1 MSKLAIPAGRNR
13 YLTPGHITF
22 FRAAMEGVE
31 LRRCWEYV
39 ELDEDEFTP
48 ALAKATVQWIRETT
62 IAACMS
68 AGHPELVGLFRRDPD
83 LVKVTTLPSLD
94 EFIAEFQDGDAFSEQ
109 EMLELYK
116 ERYGINRSAERRSRL
131 QARLRQAFDLLAK
144 SVYRAPKASDPM
156 GQWLAP
162 HLAEHLQ
169 AVGMRTLADV
179 RAALNKRRTARWD
192 EVPGIGEKW
201 AARLTR
207 WMDEHV
213 IVVKPEGGFFLMDC
227 AQPPSPFAG
236 LGLSRVQRS
245 DDFVEVLPALP
256 SSASASASPNSGQV
270 RSPYPASQNR
280 LGANSDADA
289 IELWIRARAP
299 DNHNTQRSYRRA
311 SERLLLWCQLERGIT
326 FAQMRAEDC
335 IHYRAWLTDLGRKT
349 PEEWA
354 TAGWKLPAE
363 QWLGRRGIPRDS
375 ADWRPFEGSMAKTS
389 VAQDLT
395 ILRSLFNF
403 LQEGRVVDGNP
414 WLLMGKGNF
423 SAPFG
428 ARDNQFTSRSL
439 TVAQRDYLLS
449 GLDLDDEIDARLNL
463 ILWLG
468 FGCGLRSSELL
479 GLTFSSL
486 KITPERWSLEVIG
499 KGDKLRSVPLS
510 TPVKTALLH
519 YMSSIGISL
528 DYVIRAS
535 SGLDEREALQPI
547 LRTQRGR
554 RARGID
560 GRKIL
565 STPSSPMSYQ
575 SLHRVLTTHFDAKAT
590 TLEAQDPISAAR
602 LKEASAHWLRH
613 SCAVQALKKV
623 PLNGV
628 QKLLGHASIAVTGR
642 YVVENDEALADAM
655 EEFLAPN

>member
-1 MSKLAIPAGRNR
+1 MSKPILPAGRQR

-22 FRAAMEGVE
+22 FRAAMEGID
-31 LRRCWEYV
+31 LRRAWDYV
-39 ELDEDEFTP
+39 ELDEDEYTP
-48 ALAKATVQWIRETT
+48 ALARATVQWIRETT

-83 LVKVTTLPSLD
+83 LVKVSALPSLD
-94 EFIAEFQDGDAFSEQ
+94 DFIAEFQDGDAFSEN

-116 ERYGINRSAERRSRL
+116 EKYGIDRAAERRSRL

-144 SVYRAPKASDPM
+144 AVYRAPKASDPI
-156 GQWLAP
+156 GQWLTP
-162 HLAEHLQ
+162 YLVEHLH

-179 RAALNKRRTARWD
+179 RAALNKRKTARWD

-201 AARLTR
+201 TSRLER
-207 WMDEHV
+207 WMDSNV
-213 IVVKPEGGFFLMDC
+213 IVVKPETGFSHTSGTYPLE
-227 AQPPSPFAG
+227 ASPFAG
-236 LGLSRVQRS
+236 LGLSKARRPA
-245 DDFVEVLPALP
+245 DLVEVLPALP
-256 SSASASASPNSGQV
+256 SSAFQNSV
-270 RSPYPASQNR
+270 PAWSPYPAVNNR
-280 LGANSDADA
+280 LGSNNDADS
-289 IELWIRARAP
+289 IEMWIGAKAP
-299 DNHNTQRSYRRA
+299 DNINTQRSYRRA
-311 SERLLLWCQLERGIT
+311 AERLLLWCQMERGIT

-349 PEEWA
+349 NDEWIQ
-354 TAGWKLPAE
+354 AGWKLPAK

-375 ADWRPFEGSMAKTS
+375 AEWRPFEGAMAKSS

-414 WLLMGKGNF
+414 WLLMGKSNF
-423 SAPFG
+423 NAPFG

-439 TVAQRDYLLS
+439 TVEQRDYLLS
-449 GLDLDDEIDARLNL
+449 GLDVDDEIEARLNL

-468 FGCGLRSSELL
+468 FGCGLRSSEML

-486 KITPERWSLEVIG
+486 KITPERWALEVVG

-510 TPVKTALLH
+510 SPVKTALLH
-519 YMSSIGISL
+519 YMASIGISL
-528 DYVIRAS
+528 DFVIRAS
-535 SGLDEREALQPI
+535 SNLDQNEAQQPI
-547 LRTQRGR
+547 LRTKKGR
-554 RARGID
+554 RARGLD
-560 GRKIL
+560 GSKLR

-575 SLHRVLTTHFDAKAT
+575 SLHRVLTTHFETKASS
-590 TLEAQDPISAAR
+590 LEAHDPLSAAR
-602 LKEASAHWLRH
+602 LKAASTHWLRH

-642 YVVENDEALADAM
+642 YVVEDDEALAGAM
-655 EEFLAPN
+655 EDLLGAS

>member
-1 MSKLAIPAGRNR
+1 MD
-13 YLTPGHITF
+13 
-22 FRAAMEGVE
+22 GVD
-31 LRRCWEYV
+31 LRRAWDYV
-39 ELDEDEFTP
+39 ELDEDGYTP

-83 LVKVTTLPSLD
+83 LVKVSALPSLD
-94 EFIAEFQDGDAFSEQ
+94 EFIAEFQDGDAFSES
-109 EMLELYK
+109 EMLELYT
-116 ERYGINRSAERRSRL
+116 ERYGIDRAAERRSRL

-162 HLAEHLQ
+162 HLVEHLQ

-179 RAALNKRRTARWD
+179 RTALNKRKTARWD

-201 AARLTR
+201 ATRLTR
-207 WMDEHV
+207 WLDEHV
-213 IVVKPEGGFFLMDC
+213 IVVKPEAGFFLMS
-227 AQPPSPFAG
+227 AAYTEPTSPFAG
-236 LGLSRVQRS
+236 LGLSKARRF
-245 DDFVEVLPALP
+245 DDLVEVLPALP
-256 SSASASASPNSGQV
+256 YPASSSSAPAWA
-270 RSPYPASQNR
+270 PYPAANNR
-280 LGANSDADA
+280 LGANNDADA
-289 IELWIRARAP
+289 IEFWVQAKAP
-299 DNHNTQRSYRRA
+299 DNINTQRSYRRA
-311 SERLLLWCQLERGIT
+311 AERLLLWCQLERGVT
-326 FAQMRAEDC
+326 FSQMRAEDC

-349 PEEWA
+349 PEQWA
-354 TAGWKLPAE
+354 NAGWKLPAE
-363 QWLGRRGIPRDS
+363 KWLGRRGIPRDS

-389 VAQDLT
+389 VGQDLT

-468 FGCGLRSSELL
+468 FGCGLRSSEML
-479 GLTFSSL
+479 GLRFSSL
-486 KITPERWSLEVIG
+486 KITPERWAMDVVG
-499 KGDKLRSVPLS
+499 KGNKLRSVPLS
-510 TPVKTALLH
+510 SPVKNALLH
-519 YMSSIGISL
+519 YTASIGISL
-528 DYVIRAS
+528 EYVIRAS
-535 SGLDEREALQPI
+535 SALDEGEGAQPI

-554 RARGID
+554 RARGLD
-560 GRKIL
+560 GRKVL

-575 SLHRVLTTHFDAKAT
+575 SLHRVLTTYFEAKASA
-590 TLEAQDPISAAR
+590 LEKHDPISAAR
-602 LKEASAHWLRH
+602 LKAASAHWLRH

-642 YVVENDEALADAM
+642 YVVEDDEALASAM

>member
-1 MSKLAIPAGRNR
+1 MSKLILPAGRQR

-22 FRAAMEGVE
+22 FRAAMESID
-31 LRRCWEYV
+31 LRRAWDYV
-39 ELDEDEFTP
+39 ELDEDEYTP

-83 LVKVTTLPSLD
+83 LVKVSALPSLD
-94 EFIAEFQDGDAFSEQ
+94 DFIAEFQDGDAFSEN

-116 ERYGINRSAERRSRL
+116 EKYGIDRAAERRSRL

-144 SVYRAPKASDPM
+144 AVYRAPKASDAI

-162 HLAEHLQ
+162 HLVGHLH

-179 RAALNKRRTARWD
+179 RTALNKRKTARWD

-201 AARLTR
+201 TARLER
-207 WMDEHV
+207 WMDSNV
-213 IVVKPEGGFFLMDC
+213 IVVKPETGFSLISV
-227 AQPPSPFAG
+227 AHPLEASPFAG
-236 LGLSRVQRS
+236 LGLSKTRRP
-245 DDFVEVLPALP
+245 DDLVEVLPALP
-256 SSASASASPNSGQV
+256 SPAFQSSAPV
-270 RSPYPASQNR
+270 WSPYPAANNR
-280 LGANSDADA
+280 LGANNDADS
-289 IELWIRARAP
+289 IEMWIGAKAP
-299 DNHNTQRSYRRA
+299 DNINTQRSYRRA
-311 SERLLLWCQLERGIT
+311 AERLLLWCQLERDIT
-326 FAQMRAEDC
+326 FAQVRAEDC

-349 PEEWA
+349 NDEWVQ
-354 TAGWKLPAE
+354 AGWKLPAK

-375 ADWRPFEGSMAKTS
+375 AEWRPFEGAMAKSS

-414 WLLMGKGNF
+414 WLLMGKSNF

-439 TVAQRDYLLS
+439 TVGQRDYLLS
-449 GLDLDDEIDARLNL
+449 GLDVDDEIEARLNL

-468 FGCGLRSSELL
+468 FGCGLRSSEML

-486 KITPERWSLEVIG
+486 KITPERWALEVIG
-499 KGDKLRSVPLS
+499 KGNKLRSVPLS
-510 TPVKTALLH
+510 SPVKTALLH
-519 YMSSIGISL
+519 YMASIGISL
-528 DYVIRAS
+528 DFVIRAS
-535 SGLDEREALQPI
+535 SDLDQHEAQQPI

-554 RARGID
+554 RARGMD
-560 GRKIL
+560 GRKLL

-575 SLHRVLTTHFDAKAT
+575 SLHRVLTTHFEAKASA
-590 TLEAQDPISAAR
+590 LETQDPVSAAR
-602 LKEASAHWLRH
+602 LKAASTHWLRH

-628 QKLLGHASIAVTGR
+628 QKLLGHSSIAVTGR
-642 YVVENDEALADAM
+642 YVVEDDEALAGAM
-655 EEFLAPN
+655 EELLGAS

>member
-1 MSKLAIPAGRNR
+1 MSRLNIPAGRNR
-13 YLTPGHITF
+13 YLTPAHVRF
-22 FRAAMEGVE
+22 FRAALESID
-31 LRRCWEYV
+31 LRRAWDYV

-48 ALAKATVQWIRETT
+48 QLARATVQWIRETT
-62 IAACMS
+62 MAACMS

-83 LVKVTTLPSLD
+83 LVKVDALPSLED
-94 EFIAEFQDGDAFSEQ
+94 FIAEFEDGDSFSES
-109 EMLELYK
+109 EMLELYQ
-116 ERYGINRSAERRSRL
+116 ERYGVNRSADRRSRL
-131 QARLRQAFDLLAK
+131 QARLRQAFDLLSKAA
-144 SVYRAPKASDPM
+144 YRAPKASDPI

-162 HLAEHLQ
+162 HLVEHLI

-179 RAALNKRRTARWD
+179 RAALNKRKTARWD

-201 AARLTR
+201 ASRLTR

-213 IVVKPEGGFFLMDC
+213 IVVKPETGFSLMS
-227 AQPPSPFAG
+227 AAGAAMSSPFAG
-236 LGLSRVQRS
+236 VGLSKAQQS
-245 DDFVEVLPALP
+245 DDLVEVLPALP
-256 SSASASASPNSGQV
+256 HPISQNTIQAW
-270 RSPYPASQNR
+270 SPYPAANNR
-280 LGANSDADA
+280 LGADNDADA
-289 IELWIRARAP
+289 IEQWIRAKAP
-299 DNHNTQRSYRRA
+299 DNVNTRRSYRRA
-311 SERLLLWCQLERGIT
+311 AERLLLWCQLERDNS

-335 IHYRAWLTDLGRKT
+335 IHYRAWLSDLGRKT
-349 PEEWA
+349 PEEWSQ
-354 TAGWKLPAE
+354 AGWKLPAK

-375 ADWRPFEGSMAKTS
+375 ADWRPFEGAMAKTS

-414 WLLMGKGNF
+414 WLLMGKANF

-439 TVAQRDYLLS
+439 TVVQRDYLLS
-449 GLDLDDEIDARLNL
+449 GLDLTDEIEARLNL

-468 FGCGLRSSELL
+468 FGCGLRSSEML

-486 KITPERWSLEVIG
+486 KITPERWSIDVTG
-499 KGDKLRSVPLS
+499 KGDKMRSVPLS
-510 TPVKTALLH
+510 TPVKTALLQ
-519 YMSSIGISL
+519 YMTSIGISL
-528 DYVIRAS
+528 EFVIRAS
-535 SGLDEREALQPI
+535 SGLDEGEAGEPI

-554 RARGID
+554 RARGLD
-560 GRKIL
+560 GRKVL

-575 SLHRVLTTHFDAKAT
+575 SLHRVLTTHFDGKAT
-590 TLEAQDPISAAR
+590 ALEANDPISAAR
-602 LKEASAHWLRH
+602 LKAASTHWLRH

-642 YVVENDEALADAM
+642 YVVEDDEALADAM
-655 EEFLAPN
+655 EDFLAPN

>member
-1 MSKLAIPAGRNR
+1 MSKLAISAGRHR
-13 YLTPGHITF
+13 YLTPAHIRF
-22 FRAAMEGVE
+22 FRAAMDGVD
-31 LRRCWEYV
+31 LRRAWDYV
-39 ELDEDEFTP
+39 ELDEDEYTP
-48 ALAKATVQWIRETT
+48 ALAKATVAWIRETT

-68 AGHPELVGLFRRDPD
+68 AGHPELVGLFRRDPE
-83 LVKVTTLPSLD
+83 LVKVSALPSLD
-94 EFIAEFQDGDAFSEQ
+94 DFIAEFMDGDAFSES

-144 SVYRAPKASDPM
+144 AVYRAPKATDLI

-162 HLAEHLQ
+162 NLVEHLH

-179 RAALNKRRTARWD
+179 RTALNKRKTARWD

-201 AARLTR
+201 ASRLTR

-213 IVVKPEGGFFLMDC
+213 IVVKPESGFFLISG
-227 AQPPSPFAG
+227 ATTEPTSPFAG
-236 LGLSRVQRS
+236 LGLSRTQRS
-245 DDFVEVLPALP
+245 DGLVEVLSALP
-256 SSASASASPNSGQV
+256 SHTTQNLAAW
-270 RSPYPASQNR
+270 SPYPASNNR
-280 LGANSDADA
+280 LGANNDADA
-289 IELWIRARAP
+289 VELWIGAKAP
-299 DNHNTQRSYRRA
+299 DNANTRRSYRRA
-311 SERLLLWCQLERGIT
+311 AERLLLWCQLERGNS

-335 IHYRAWLTDLGRKT
+335 IHYRAWLSDLGRKT
-349 PEEWA
+349 PEEWSQ
-354 TAGWKLPAE
+354 AGWKLPAE
-363 QWLGRRGIPRDS
+363 QWLGRRGISRDS
-375 ADWRPFEGSMAKTS
+375 VDWRPFEGTLAKTS

-414 WLLMGKGNF
+414 WLLMGKANF

-439 TVAQRDYLLS
+439 TVNQRDYLLS
-449 GLDLDDEIDARLNL
+449 GLDLDDEIDARLYL

-468 FGCGLRSSELL
+468 FGCGLRSSEML

-486 KITPERWSLEVIG
+486 KITPERWALDVFG

-510 TPVKTALLH
+510 SPVKNALLH
-519 YMSSIGISL
+519 YMASIGISL
-528 DYVIRAS
+528 DFVIRAS
-535 SGLDEREALQPI
+535 SGLDEGEASQPI
-547 LRTQRGR
+547 LRTQKGR
-554 RARGID
+554 RARGLD
-560 GRKIL
+560 GRKVM

-575 SLHRVLTTHFDAKAT
+575 SLHRVLTTHFEAKASA
-590 TLEAQDPISAAR
+590 LETQDPISAAR
-602 LKEASAHWLRH
+602 LKAASTHWLRH

-642 YVVENDEALADAM
+642 YVIEDDEALAGAM
-655 EEFLAPN
+655 EDLLGAS